1 MPHRYAELAFTPAV
15 RAAQSK
21 EGSRS
26 AYARLEAAGGP
37 NDALGARE
45 AAFLAQADSLYLASV
60 GETGWPYVQH
70 RGGPA
75 GFLCVLSA
83 TRIGFADF
91 RGNRQLVSAGNVSV
105 NDRVSI
111 IVVDY
116 FNRQRLKLLGRL
128 SFVEA
133 RAADP
138 ELLAALA
145 SADYPA
151 RVERLALIDV
161 AAFDWN
167 CPQHIPLRFSEAQVH
182 ARMQPLEAR
191 IAELEEALARAAAR
205 PGDTAACP

>member
-1 MPHRYAELAFTPAV
+1 MPHRYAEIAFTPAV

-21 EGSRS
+21 DGSRS
-26 AYARLEAAGGP
+26 AYARLEVAGGP

-45 AAFLAQADSLYLASV
+45 AAFLAQADSLYLASI

-70 RGGPA
+70 RGGPV
-75 GFLCVLSA
+75 GFLRVLTA

-116 FNRQRLKLLGRL
+116 ANRQRLKLLGRL
-128 SFVEA
+128 AFVDA

-138 ELLAALA
+138 DLLAALA
-145 SADYPA
+145 TAEYPG
-151 RVERLALIDV
+151 RVERLALVEV

-167 CPQHIPLRFSEAQVH
+167 CPQHIPLRFSEAQVQ
-182 ARMQPLEAR
+182 ARMRPLEAR
-191 IAELEEALARAAAR
+191 IAELEDALARAVATS
-205 PGDTAACP
+205 GDTTPRS